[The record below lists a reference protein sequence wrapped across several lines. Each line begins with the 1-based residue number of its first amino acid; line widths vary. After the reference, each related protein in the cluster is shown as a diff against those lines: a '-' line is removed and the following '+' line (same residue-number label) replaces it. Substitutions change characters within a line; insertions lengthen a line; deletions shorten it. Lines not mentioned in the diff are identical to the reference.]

1 MASRKLCRRAKA
13 PRSCGGDTN
22 TDGTFRQ
29 LIDGLATFLHGRLA
43 RGPYPL
49 ARAYIWLMSWTSRTL
64 LPVSLQRRVRNS
76 ICSHGHKWPEM
87 GFRAHRVRLGTAT
100 EVALVPHWDEFDQE
114 ALFLTT
120 LEYETPVFAWLE
132 DNVADTYDLILEI
145 GANAGLYTVFFD
157 ALLKHA
163 LLKRTPAV
171 ASRKPRVVAFEPS
184 REAYRRL
191 IANLAANDARH
202 VTPYQAAIGETSGLV
217 TFFEPK
223 KHLTNGS
230 LLREFSAIFTDE
242 IEESVAVVLA
252 ASELARWLAAAD
264 RALLK
269 IDVEGY
275 EPTLLTGLAPLLRQH
290 HPDIL
295 IEVLPYTLDALND
308 HPALAGYDKY
318 LLLPGGPEK
327 ASAFHASNRHRDW
340 LLRWPSGGA

>member
-1 MASRKLCRRAKA
+1 MPRDPSR
-13 PRSCGGDTN
+13 GETN
-22 TDGTFRQ
+22 TDGTSRQ

-49 ARAYIWLMSWTSRTL
+49 ARGYIWLMSWISRTL

-76 ICSHGHKWPEM
+76 VCSHGHKWPEM
-87 GFRAHRVRLGTAT
+87 GFGAHRVRLGTGT
-100 EVALVPHWDEFDQE
+100 EVALVPHWGEFDQE

-157 ALLKHA
+157 ALLKRA
-163 LLKRTPAV
+163 PAA

-191 IANLAANDARH
+191 MANLAANDARH
-202 VTPYQAAIGETSGLV
+202 VTPYQVAIGETSGLV
-217 TFFEPK
+217 PFFEPK
-223 KHLTNGS
+223 SHLTNGS

-242 IEESVAVVLA
+242 IEETMAVVLA
-252 ASELARWLAAAD
+252 ASELARWLAATD

-275 EPTLLTGLAPLLRQH
+275 EPTLLTGLAPLLQQH

-308 HPALAGYDKY
+308 HPALVGYDKY
-318 LLLPGGPEK
+318 LLLPGGPQK
-327 ASAFHASNRHRDW
+327 ASAFQASKQHRDW